1 MLRIP
6 TTFTK
11 NNEDYITLP
20 AIKRFIKSLGETSMK
35 ISLPR
40 EELINSVLE
49 YGNQSDENAE
59 LVQGWV
65 DSVIH
70 EGIKDI
76 HLFYIELKS
85 PLQILFNTP
94 VKAKQYLNNYVPK
107 GLSSHICAN
116 NYGVDFSLIEANLED
131 TCHGRKVKLV
141 YCKKLHMHDKQKSLT
156 KEIYYPIT
164 AEYYI
169 DNAWLLI
176 RAKPRSN
183 MFKYNPDGFNLET
196 SEPVTT
202 DRLIREVYELVG
214 KILEFENNDRSYSS
228 QMIKNRIFN
237 LLDKYSSTPRE
248 ISALM
253 EKEEASIDTVSDN
266 IKSICMVPATMF
278 SDVDDDIK
286 NIVEKYLSINW
297 KDKQIFIK
305 DREAYPV
312 KLSATDEEE
321 SKVEQSAAL
330 DDPLQT
336 KALFFD
342 NKKMLYKNKSCD
354 GVVFR
359 WKRRD
364 SFYFP
369 DDTFTVRIFVNTKG
383 VCIFKFMEYTAK
395 EDIENVLFSVIN
407 NGENIEP
414 AATQIG

>member
-35 ISLPR
+35 TSLPR
-40 EELINSVLE
+40 EELMNSVLE

-76 HLFYIELKS
+76 HLFHVELKT

-94 VKAKQYLNNYVPK
+94 AKARQYLNNYVPE
-107 GLSSHICAN
+107 GLINHICAN
-116 NYGVDFSLIEANLED
+116 NYGANFSLIEADLEK
-131 TCHGRKVKLV
+131 TCYGRKVKLV
-141 YCKKLHMHDKQKSLT
+141 YCKKLHMHDKQKSFT

-169 DNAWLLI
+169 DGAWLLI

-183 MFKYNPDGFNLET
+183 MFKYNPAGFSLET
-196 SEPVTT
+196 SEQVTT
-202 DRLIREVYELVG
+202 DKLIREVYDHVN
-214 KILEFENNDRSYSS
+214 KILDFENIDKSYSS
-228 QMIKNRIFN
+228 QMIKNHIFN
-237 LLDKYSSTPRE
+237 LLDKYTSTPAE
-248 ISALM
+248 IFELM
-253 EKEEASIDTVSDN
+253 EKEEASVDTISNN
-266 IKSICMVPATMF
+266 IKSICMVPETMF

-364 SFYFP
+364 AFCFP
-369 DDTFTVRIFVNTKG
+369 GDTFTVRIFVNAKG

-407 NGENIEP
+407 NGRNIEP
-414 AATQIG
+414 AAAQIG